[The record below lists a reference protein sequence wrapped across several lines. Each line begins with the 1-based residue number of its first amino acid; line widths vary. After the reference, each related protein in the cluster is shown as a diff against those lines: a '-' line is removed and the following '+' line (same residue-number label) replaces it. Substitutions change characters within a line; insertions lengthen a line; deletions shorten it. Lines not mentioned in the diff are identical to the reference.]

1 MKLLTESNGFEI
13 EKMENKKKSEI
24 EIKSVVLGLEGSGKS
39 CIIVKYTQHQ
49 FLEEYDPTIEDSFG
63 IMITLK
69 EKQTFLNILD
79 TAGREGKIKIF
90 FQQDLRE
97 NRLLSLKGKEGA
109 IVLYSITNRRSFE
122 ETDNFIELAK
132 SEFGDSFPIVLVG
145 NKCDLEDERV
155 VSKEDGNIKAKKYN
169 IKFFETSAKTG
180 INIENAFLTLAKQI
194 RIGPQQTS
202 KGCSLM

>member
-1 MKLLTESNGFEI
+1 
-13 EKMENKKKSEI
+13 MENKKKSEI

-39 CIIVKYTQHQ
+39 CIIVKYIQHQ